1 MSTVS
6 APSRRGGV
14 DTARLFATL
23 DAVKAQPEA
32 ARFWFS
38 VHNRWISGTH
48 NRNQISTFFGVS
60 TSRPADHVTGDGG

>member
-23 DAVKAQPEA
+23 DAVKARPEA

-38 VHNRWISGTH
+38 VHNRWISGSH
-48 NRNQISTFFGVS
+48 NRHQITQVRVPNYCFY
-60 TSRPADHVTGDGG
+60 T